1 MKGEKSNKKRGSLV
15 KAGDIKVKHMD
26 CIFLTNDELSKLRV
40 IFSQNYMHKIDS
52 CGDDRLQYGIQ
63 KLNDYIMGRNKT
75 RTYKSHF
82 HVLRGWVLKS
92 VWEDEQR
99 AFVRFAPKVAP
110 AYRNDVKECRDC
122 GKWIPDAEWAAH
134 DCAGDRVK
142 PIQVDTVQETITA
155 LRGMMRSPVKNDHQ
169 SPEDRSGGPNS
180 AARRRLRE

>member
-1 MKGEKSNKKRGSLV
+1 M
-15 KAGDIKVKHMD
+15 
-26 CIFLTNDELSKLRV
+26 
-40 IFSQNYMHKIDS
+40 
-52 CGDDRLQYGIQ
+52 
-63 KLNDYIMGRNKT
+63 
-75 RTYKSHF
+75 
-82 HVLRGWVLKS
+82 LKS